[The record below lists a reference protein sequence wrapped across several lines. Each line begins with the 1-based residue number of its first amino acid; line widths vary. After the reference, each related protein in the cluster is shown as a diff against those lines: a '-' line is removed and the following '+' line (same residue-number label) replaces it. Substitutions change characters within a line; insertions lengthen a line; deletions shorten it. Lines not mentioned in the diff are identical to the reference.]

1 VPALKPAYLIHGDD
15 HARIGERRARLRR
28 IAEEGG
34 GPLDAATSAEEA
46 AALLASLTLA
56 TGWRVIVVDGC
67 ERWREEEVRAHLEQL
82 PAIVPPETTIAF
94 FALEDARA
102 KAPELLHKLV
112 GAAGGDVSSEATV
125 KEWDLP
131 KWVIAQAATH
141 RLTVDL
147 GAARALIQAIG
158 LRQARLSR
166 ELEKLAIELE
176 PGSRV
181 DADAVTERVVRAAER
196 KVWSLA
202 DALVARDRQRAIR
215 LYLELREQ
223 GERVESLGYWMT
235 RRLREALAVSA
246 QLESGT
252 PIAKIRATLRM
263 PPKVASKFVEDVSRT
278 DAAALRRAITLLAQL
293 ETDTRGNS
301 ALSPDTI
308 ALRTI
313 DQIAA

>member
-28 IAEEGG
+28 LAEESG
-34 GPLDAATSAEEA
+34 GPLEAATSAGEA

-56 TGWRVIVVDGC
+56 TGWRVIVVEGC
-67 ERWREEEVRAHLEQL
+67 ERWSEADVREHIEPGLRAIA
-82 PAIVPPETTIAF
+82 PDTTIAF
-94 FALEDARA
+94 FAREEGRA

-112 GAAGGDVSSEATV
+112 KAAGGDVATEVAV

-131 KWVIAQAATH
+131 KWVIAAAAEQG
-141 RLTVDL
+141 LTFDL
-147 GAARALIQAIG
+147 AAAGALVQAIG
-158 LRQARLSR
+158 PRQARLAR
-166 ELEKLAIELE
+166 ELEKLAVELE

-202 DALVARDRQRAIR
+202 DALVARDRSGAIR

-235 RRLREALAVSA
+235 RRLREALTVAA
-246 QLESGT
+246 ALEGGA
-252 PIAKIRATLRM
+252 PIAKVRAGLRM
-263 PPKVASKFVEDVSRT
+263 PPKAAIKFVQDVSRT
-278 DAAALRRAITLLAQL
+278 DTAALRRAITLLAQL
-293 ETDTRGNS
+293 ELDTRGNA
-301 ALSPDTI
+301 ALDPDTL
-308 ALRTI
+308 AVRTI
-313 DQIAA
+313 ARIAA

>member
-1 VPALKPAYLIHGDD
+1 MPALKPAYLIHGDD

-28 IAEEGG
+28 LAEQTG
-34 GPLDAATSAEEA
+34 GPLETATDAANA

-56 TGWRVIVVDGC
+56 TGWRVIIAEGC
-67 ERWREEEVRAHLEQL
+67 ERWSEADVRTHFDGLAGS
-82 PAIVPPETTIAF
+82 IPPETTIAF
-94 FALEDARA
+94 FALEDGRA
-102 KAPELLHKLV
+102 KAPELLQRLV
-112 GAAGGDVSSEATV
+112 KAAGGDVASEAAV

-131 KWVIAQAATH
+131 KWVLAQAAAH
-141 RLTVDL
+141 QLTFDL
-147 GAARALIQAIG
+147 GAARALVQALG
-158 LRQARLSR
+158 PRQARLSR
-166 ELEKLAIELE
+166 ELEKLSIELGE
-176 PGSRV
+176 GASL

-202 DALVARDRQRAIR
+202 DALVARDRASAVR

-235 RRLREALAVSA
+235 RRLREAVAVCA

-252 PIAKIRATLRM
+252 PIAKIRGTLRM
-263 PPKVASKFVEDVSRT
+263 PPKVASKFVEDVSHT
-278 DAAALRRAITLLAQL
+278 DAKALRRAITLLAQL

-313 DQIAA
+313 GQIAA